1 MKTIAAM
8 ILGLTALVAFSQN
21 KPAPQS
27 SGAAASYEARVTELE
42 SKIRTLEVRIR
53 SLEIKEEQSRIV
65 MATPGTPVEGGPKI
79 YK

>member
-21 KPAPQS
+21 NPAPQP
-27 SGAAASYEARVTELE
+27 SGAVATYEARVTELE

-65 MATPGTPVEGGPKI
+65 IVTPGTHADGGAKI